1 MLFSAFVV
9 GTWPVCRQERKLDYP
24 QMTRTPQLPPLRGD
38 PDGEVGE
45 VSNLEFCSLQACYTA
60 LAANPI
66 PASGFAII
74 CSKWSICQP
83 FRS

>member
-45 VSNLEFCSLQACYTA
+45 VSNLEFLVALNGIVACK
-60 LAANPI
+60 
-66 PASGFAII
+66 PAI
-74 CSKWSICQP
+74 
-83 FRS
+83 RL